1 MDFFY
6 AYGPIVIGM
15 FAALTIAAYC
25 WNKVPVASLAILTWF
40 AVSAVVSQFTF
51 FPESKTSNLEALIR
65 FSTFGALTF
74 GPAAVLIFM
83 VLKVRSFQSA
93 MKKISTSA
101 LVLTQS
107 YRIGGV
113 FLILAF
119 LRGDLPFEIGLVSGI
134 MDVTVAISAVALSFQ
149 IKTNKA
155 VSPRLLIT
163 WATFSLVDFSWATAI
178 KFATFFGV
186 IELSTPTSMLGN
198 PPLAIISLFALPFGT
213 FVSVY
218 VIIRSKETL
227 ARVKNL

>member
-119 LRGDLPFEIGLVSGI
+119 LRGDLPFEIGLVSGV

-163 WATFSLVDFSWATAI
+163 WATFSLVD
-178 KFATFFGV
+178 FATFFGV